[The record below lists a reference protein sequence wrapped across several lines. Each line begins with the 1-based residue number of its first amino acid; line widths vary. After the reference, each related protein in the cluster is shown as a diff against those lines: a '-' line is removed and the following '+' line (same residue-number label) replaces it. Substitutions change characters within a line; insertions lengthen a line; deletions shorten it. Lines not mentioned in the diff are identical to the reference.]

1 MKGKRKENVI
11 MSNEILLILSIFI
24 IYGSELIMF
33 KLFGKQGLYCFTVLA
48 TIAANIEVLILVNAF
63 GMEMTLGNVLFAST
77 FLVTDI
83 ISELYGKKD
92 AKRAVNIGIVT
103 SIIFIVFSQWWLLY
117 TPSEN
122 DFAMGAMKTIFS
134 NTPRLMITS
143 MVVYAIVQQFD
154 VWAYHKWWELTE
166 KKSGDSKKYLWVRN
180 NGSTLVSQFL
190 NDLLFTFGAFWGVYD
205 LKTLISI
212 VLSSYVIF
220 IVTSLADTPFIY
232 AARKIH
238 MREQMRVKRE
248 E

>member
-1 MKGKRKENVI
+1 